1 LFFSGKGGKI
11 RQPVKEVAMATKFQ
25 IWLTSDERDEL
36 DGIVKKGKRAVRVVL
51 MALILL
57 FSDMSPEGRG
67 KKTNV
72 QISREL
78 NISERTI
85 ESAKRRFVEGGIP
98 LALERK
104 EKTVNP
110 KSIKLDGQLET
121 KLLAM
126 ACSAPPEGRVRW
138 TVRLL
143 ADKLVEVGAAPSG
156 ISHMSVQRILKKTK
170 FDLTSGSTTRSRRNK
185 TEPS

>member
-1 LFFSGKGGKI
+1 
-11 RQPVKEVAMATKFQ
+11 MATKYEIF
-25 IWLTSDERDEL
+25 LTSDERDEL
-36 DGIVKKGKRAVRVVL
+36 DSLVKKGKRAARVIL
-51 MALILL
+51 LALVLL

-67 KKTNV
+67 KKSNV

-110 KSIKLDGQLET
+110 KSIKIDGKLEAR
-121 KLLAM
+121 LLAM

-143 ADKLVEVGAAPSG
+143 ADTLVEVGAAPSG
-156 ISHMSVQRILKKTK
+156 ISHMSVQRVLKKTK
-170 FDLTSGSTTRSRRNK
+170 LNLTSGNITKFPQRK
-185 TEPS
+185 THSS